1 MKIFPKSLKQ
11 VKEEHF
17 RKSRGD
23 RSLENKV
30 FLHCCFSF
38 FKDLWKSCTDLVGM
52 NDQHLCVLL
61 MLAIFHESY
70 FHIDE
75 QSWIMRREE
84 LSFLLPDTFCLASFD
99 GWVYFCK
106 GLLFSPVPFPKIHL
120 LILKFPCFGISLH
133 SIETVRTFF
142 LFCFVLLLVK
152 MVPLQSVLP
161 MRKGQENNWL
171 YLFFKRC
178 PKLLFFLWGLYDQWQ
193 NRWILQHFK
202 SQKY

>member
-75 QSWIMRREE
+75 QSWMMRREE

-120 LILKFPCFGISLH
+120 LILKFPCFGTSLH

-142 LFCFVLLLVK
+142 CFVLFCYLSK
-152 MVPLQSVLP
+152 
-161 MRKGQENNWL
+161 W
-171 YLFFKRC
+171 YLFSLCCQWEKGRRTIDC
-178 PKLLFFLWGLYDQWQ
+178 TYFLRDALNFCFSYGGFTISD
-193 NRWILQHFK
+193 K
-202 SQKY
+202 TDE

>member
-1 MKIFPKSLKQ
+1 MKIFPKSVKQ
-11 VKEEHF
+11 VREEHF

-30 FLHCCFSF
+30 FLHCCISF

-70 FHIDE
+70 FRIDE
-75 QSWIMRREE
+75 QSWLMRCEE

-99 GWVYFCK
+99 GWVYFFR
-106 GLLFSPVPFPKIHL
+106 GLPCSPVPFPKIHL

-133 SIETVRTFF
+133 AIETVGIFF
-142 LFCFVLLLVK
+142 CYLSKWYLFSNSPCCQWGKGRSTVNGAYFLRDALNFCFSYGCFAISDK
-152 MVPLQSVLP
+152 TDECCS
-161 MRKGQENNWL
+161 
-171 YLFFKRC
+171 
-178 PKLLFFLWGLYDQWQ
+178 
-193 NRWILQHFK
+193 ILSLRNTSIK
-202 SQKY
+202 